1 MVMSSLEAMLEKE
14 KRIKIDN
21 PIDLNRLD
29 METSCNIYMLIY
41 THV

>member
-21 PIDLNRLD
+21 QIDLNRLD
-29 METSCNIYMLIY
+29 MEASCNIYMLIY